1 MEPQATTLK
10 KQATIMELAFHFSP
24 VLPRYSMQSYTIS
37 PFRHCYSRYQFI
49 TSGQFLFQANTS
61 NSNRDAHLIFSFS
74 KKQQQLW
81 ISDDEDDY
89 YDGEEEEE
97 EESNILS
104 LSEKPERNMTLL
116 DDYELEELDY
126 ASDPNHRSGELCCL
140 RFCDFGRF

>member
-1 MEPQATTLK
+1 MP
-10 KQATIMELAFHFSP
+10 
-24 VLPRYSMQSYTIS
+24 
-37 PFRHCYSRYQFI
+37 
-49 TSGQFLFQANTS
+49 
-61 NSNRDAHLIFSFS
+61 HLIFSFS